1 MIPLATPNLSFLDKK
16 NLIKAFDSSWI
27 STSGKEIAIFEK
39 ELSNYVGSKYAVA
52 CNSGTS
58 ALHIAIKVAGIL
70 PDDEVMVPSLT
81 FASTVNTIIYNGA
94 RPIFF
99 NCDKFLNININD
111 VKNFLENFTYFKNG
125 SSYNKKTGKKISAIV
140 PVHMYGNASNIFE
153 IDNLLKERKIKI
165 IEDAAESL
173 GSRYLYSKYKNKFTG
188 NIGSI
193 GIFSFNANKIITSG
207 SGGMIVTN
215 NRSYAE
221 RANLLVN
228 QAKINQFEYK
238 HSEVGYNYKM
248 NNLCASVG
256 LSQFYRLNKFIK
268 KKQTISKLY
277 KKIFNFNENIK
288 FIDSPD
294 YSFNNNW
301 MPLVKLS
308 TKNKGERNKIINALF
323 KNDIQ
328 VRGCW
333 DPLHNQKP
341 YRNFQNYNV
350 KSLNKLTNSLIC
362 LPSSTHINIKEVEY
376 VAKTL
381 IKIL

>member
-1 MIPLATPNLSFLDKK
+1 
-16 NLIKAFDSSWI
+16 
-27 STSGKEIAIFEK
+27 
-39 ELSNYVGSKYAVA
+39 
-52 CNSGTS
+52 
-58 ALHIAIKVAGIL
+58 
-70 PDDEVMVPSLT
+70 
-81 FASTVNTIIYNGA
+81 
-94 RPIFF
+94 
-99 NCDKFLNININD
+99 
-111 VKNFLENFTYFKNG
+111 
-125 SSYNKKTGKKISAIV
+125 
-140 PVHMYGNASNIFE
+140 
-153 IDNLLKERKIKI
+153 
-165 IEDAAESL
+165 
-173 GSRYLYSKYKNKFTG
+173 
-188 NIGSI
+188 
-193 GIFSFNANKIITSG
+193 
-207 SGGMIVTN
+207 MIVTN
-215 NRSYAE
+215 NRSGAE

-350 KSLNKLTNSLIC
+350 KSLNNLTNSLIC